1 MFNLNSHTDEHNQF
15 PIELCITS
23 SVLHY
28 NTCNLNEKKIWYQML
43 IHSKSYQKNMAF
55 VCQICSCFQ
64 VTTIKCKWHSPCTY
78 HSNNSSTISRG
89 ITLFLYFFYHFLK
102 TVIYTG
108 PWLRLCNFTGPIQ
121 PTFFPHFWCWYSFM
135 KVFIINQK
143 LNVRGGLIN

>member
-1 MFNLNSHTDEHNQF
+1 MCYIPYVIIIYLLKGMFLNKLCDFHLHIIRLFNLNSHTDEHNQF

-28 NTCNLNEKKIWYQML
+28 NNLNEKKIWYQML

-108 PWLRLCNFTGPIQ
+108 PWLRLCNFTGPI
-121 PTFFPHFWCWYSFM
+121 
-135 KVFIINQK
+135 
-143 LNVRGGLIN
+143 

>member
-1 MFNLNSHTDEHNQF
+1 
-15 PIELCITS
+15 
-23 SVLHY
+23 
-28 NTCNLNEKKIWYQML
+28 ML

-121 PTFFPHFWCWYSFM
+121 PTFFSPFLMLIQFHEGIYNQP
-135 KVFIINQK
+135 KVECPWWTYKLDTELTTKICKQSSRHVFVCIINA
-143 LNVRGGLIN
+143 

>member
-1 MFNLNSHTDEHNQF
+1 MYNLNSHTDEHNQF

-28 NTCNLNEKKIWYQML
+28 NNLNEKKIWYQML

-89 ITLFLYFFYHFLK
+89 TTLFLYFFYHFLK

-121 PTFFPHFWCWYSFM
+121 PTFFSHFWRWYSFM